1 MLIRAWPV
9 LTCSVCVVC
18 HFLFSPL
25 IGRAFSFFRSS
36 FPTHGR
42 CNWPGYCMRCILR
55 WVPHCVPRCIPA
67 KEIPTAWKAARIAH
81 PSTRVP
87 RGRALNFRV
96 MALSFELTVLQ
107 KILYWQKSPNVC
119 GPKQTGNDLCRSCWV
134 LQGHSSEA
142 SVFDVF
148 VYLSYFIIFYHEVVL
163 HMAPKQLISSRA
175 SRLRIEW
182 SGTWQRPRFP
192 GTEPKKH
199 LRTAWTLSQ
208 IILDPSNGF
217 KWHIRCQIMSYPSM
231 SSPLN
236 LAMQRRMV
244 LFPHIV
250 ASGVFCFLRH
260 KPCGSLLVVFCRAG
274 RSSEK

>member
-81 PSTRVP
+81 PSMRVP
-87 RGRALNFRV
+87 RGRALIFRV

-107 KILYWQKSPNVC
+107 KILYCHKSPNVC

-142 SVFDVF
+142 SVFDWGNYSKIA
-148 VYLSYFIIFYHEVVL
+148 YLSGWWIVVQRLYPLYIPSISPYPHIPIII
-163 HMAPKQLISSRA
+163 M
-175 SRLRIEW
+175 W
-182 SGTWQRPRFP
+182 NGWND
-192 GTEPKKH
+192 G
-199 LRTAWTLSQ
+199 
-208 IILDPSNGF
+208 NGGF
-217 KWHIRCQIMSYPSM
+217 KGCH
-231 SSPLN
+231 SSWIVRSGYN
-236 LAMQRRMV
+236 LYRN
-244 LFPHIV
+244 
-250 ASGVFCFLRH
+250 G
-260 KPCGSLLVVFCRAG
+260 G
-274 RSSEK
+274 